1 MRKLTALFVTLAW
14 LGSAGAAEIYCSQAT
29 RDCSDRPTPG
39 ADRVAGTETL
49 HRVDDAAAAG
59 NAGQPAAK
67 SPAKAPPPDAPPS
80 AGTKR
85 AVQNDVAAA
94 RAEQCKKAQ
103 DDYQHSII
111 ARRIYNEDK
120 DGNRVYL
127 SDDEADA
134 ARVRARQAV
143 QDYCGAAPEGG

>member
-1 MRKLTALFVTLAW
+1 MRKLTVLFLSLAW
-14 LGSAGAAEIYCSQAT
+14 LGTAGAAEIYCSQQT
-29 RDCSDRPTPG
+29 RDCTDRPAPG
-39 ADRVAGTETL
+39 ADRVTGTETL
-49 HRVDDAAAAG
+49 HRVDDSTAASDAS
-59 NAGQPAAK
+59 QPAVK
-67 SPAKAPPPDAPPS
+67 QPAKVPPPAAPAS
-80 AGTKR
+80 ADTKR

-103 DDYQHSII
+103 DEYQHAII

-143 QDYCGAAPEGG
+143 QDYCGTAPEGG

>member
-1 MRKLTALFVTLAW
+1 MRKLTVLFLSLAW
-14 LGSAGAAEIYCSQAT
+14 LGTAGAAEIYCSQQT
-29 RDCSDRPTPG
+29 RDCTDRPAPG
-39 ADRVAGTETL
+39 ADRVTGTETL
-49 HRVDDAAAAG
+49 HRVDDSTAASDAS
-59 NAGQPAAK
+59 QPAVK
-67 SPAKAPPPDAPPS
+67 QPAKVPPPAAPAS
-80 AGTKR
+80 ADTKR

-143 QDYCGAAPEGG
+143 QDYCGTAPEGG

>member
-1 MRKLTALFVTLAW
+1 MRKLTALFVTLTW
-14 LGSAGAAEIYCSQAT
+14 LGTAGAAEIYCSQQT
-29 RDCSDRPTPG
+29 RDCSDRPAPG
-39 ADRVAGTETL
+39 ADRVTGTETL
-49 HRVDDAAAAG
+49 HRVDDSTPAG
-59 NAGQPAAK
+59 NASQPAGK
-67 SPAKAPPPDAPPS
+67 QPAKATPPDAPPS
-80 AGTKR
+80 ADAKR

-134 ARVRARQAV
+134 ARVRAKQAV
-143 QDYCGAAPEGG
+143 QDYCGSAPEGG

>member
-1 MRKLTALFVTLAW
+1 MRKLTALILTLAW
-14 LGSAGAAEIYCSQAT
+14 LGTAGAAEIYCSQQT
-29 RDCSDRPTPG
+29 RDCSDRPAPG
-39 ADRVAGTETL
+39 SDRVTGTETL
-49 HRVDDAAAAG
+49 HRVDDSTPAG
-59 NAGQPAAK
+59 NASQPTG
-67 SPAKAPPPDAPPS
+67 KAPTKASPPEAPPS
-80 AGTKR
+80 ADAKR
-85 AVQNDVAAA
+85 AVQSDVAAA

-134 ARVRARQAV
+134 ARVRAKQAV
-143 QDYCGAAPEGG
+143 QDYCGSTPEGG